1 MQMSK
6 EHEKLVLHRVIMGF
20 TMIHVLCVFG
30 MLISMVMFV
39 SRFRRSFVSHSV
51 IVVVFVLSVSALFF
65 LYWAAT
71 LLSFFFNGSYSPV
84 FPLKIFIPCS
94 GSVSFLISPA
104 ISLAS
109 ASFEV

>member
-71 LLSFFFNGSYSPV
+71 LLSFFFNG
-84 FPLKIFIPCS
+84 FC
-94 GSVSFLISPA
+94 
-104 ISLAS
+104 
-109 ASFEV
+109 